1 MLGNK
6 FYEDNN
12 FNDFLEQSEIDA
24 LINKA
29 IKEISDCQLDKKNLI
44 GNLIT
49 FFRLNKGKYSIK
61 ENIKNSIEKL
71 EDKDLLYFYE
81 SYSDKYFDEN
91 GLLAIHMDY

>member
-1 MLGNK
+1 ML
-6 FYEDNN
+6 DNN
-12 FNDFLEQSEIDA
+12 FFEQSEIDA

-29 IKEISDCQLDKKNLI
+29 IKEISDYQLDKKNLI
-44 GNLIT
+44 GNLIA

-91 GLLAIHMDY
+91 GLLKSMWITMLKN